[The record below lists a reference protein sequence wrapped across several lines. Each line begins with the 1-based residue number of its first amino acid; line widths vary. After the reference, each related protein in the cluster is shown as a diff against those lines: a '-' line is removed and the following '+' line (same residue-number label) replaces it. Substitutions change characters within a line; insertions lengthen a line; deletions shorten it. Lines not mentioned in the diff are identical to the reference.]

1 MTNMAAISNDQRCKS
16 IQTLI
21 QKLISTCESTDDIL
35 LSCST
40 GNKISS
46 SSLNQKFNKA
56 DLITVTL
63 QIMDNVSKF
72 KETLTDLEATLNDY
86 MAINKN
92 HEAVTEKIIQKIAD
106 VTKAELKKCFP
117 QSSQNEK
124 VPKKQ
129 IVSNEKQVLIIND
142 INKEDI
148 KEDKSFSEA
157 LKENLSNKLQGIP
170 ISKTTLNRE
179 GKAVLKFPDP
189 ESCTQAKASLQKDYN
204 VENSDRKPTIIQPR
218 IKIHNLDPSLTEY
231 NKGKLQAMI
240 ASKNESLKMATNH
253 EFEITFID
261 TKQNFAIAKVSPDIH
276 KKIINDGRVYIDLWS
291 NKVSDHFNP
300 IQCFRCQ
307 SFNHT
312 STSSICIAKDKPND
326 STCLYCSKNHKS
338 SQCPSKKDKKAHK
351 CANCIKSKNPSFKKG
366 AVTHCSTSKDCP
378 IYIQEVEKL
387 KLNTCYDQQ
396 EFMAWSSRNQSEL
409 PSFPV
414 NSIQEPEK

>member
-1 MTNMAAISNDQRCKS
+1 MAAISNDQRCKS

-63 QIMDNVSKF
+63 QIIGNVSRF
-72 KETLTDLEATLNDY
+72 KDILTDLEANLNDY

-142 INKEDI
+142 INKKDI

-276 KKIINDGRVYIDLWS
+276 KKLINDDVYTLTFGRIKCLIISIQSNVFVVKVSITQALPPYVSQKTSQMIQPVFTAVKIINHPNVPQKKIKR
-291 NKVSDHFNP
+291 
-300 IQCFRCQ
+300 
-307 SFNHT
+307 HT
-312 STSSICIAKDKPND
+312 NALIA
-326 STCLYCSKNHKS
+326 
-338 SQCPSKKDKKAHK
+338 
-351 CANCIKSKNPSFKKG
+351 
-366 AVTHCSTSKDCP
+366 
-378 IYIQEVEKL
+378 
-387 KLNTCYDQQ
+387 
-396 EFMAWSSRNQSEL
+396 
-409 PSFPV
+409 
-414 NSIQEPEK
+414 